1 MTYIPYLIVVA
12 SYVIYKLLHYVQL
25 QQRAKKLGCKPIKH
39 IPPRNWLDRIGIYEI
54 VHRKELMQMG
64 KTFELLEQ
72 AFARAQAKTFQ
83 GMALFHP
90 FIMTIEPENLRH
102 MMSLAHFN
110 EWNIGYRPKAFGILL
125 GDGIFS
131 SEGTQWKH
139 SRVMLRPSFTKE
151 NIKQITKME
160 PFAARVIEL
169 VKLKQGGVVDMQDV
183 FQFFTMDFTTDLLL
197 GESSDSLK
205 DALGQP
211 SQTGID
217 PELKRQ
223 FSIAFDVSSNYLMTR
238 MILGPLMFLV
248 NPKKLQDAIH
258 TQHKFVDYYIEKALA
273 MNADELNEKSDDG
286 TIFLYQLAHETKDPV
301 NLRNQIL
308 SIILAGRNTTS
319 GLMTFLFAQLSKHP
333 EIYAKLRDI
342 IRSDFPNVE
351 SITFDSIQ
359 NCDYLR
365 WCINETLRINPSV
378 PFESKTASVDTTLP
392 RGGGPDEKSPIF
404 IAKGTRIVYSLWVGN
419 RNEEYFGEN
428 TGEFIPERWEK
439 LPRNGGVAFM
449 PFSVGPRACLGQSL
463 ALTEAAYMTI
473 RLLQT
478 FDSCES
484 HLGPEPLRKTSS
496 ATMRLMD
503 GCNLCFT

>member
-1 MTYIPYLIVVA
+1 MTYIPYLIVIA
-12 SYVIYKLLHYVQL
+12 SYIIYKLLHRVQL
-25 QQRAKKLGCKPIKH
+25 HQRAIKLGCKPVKH
-39 IPPRNWLDRIGIYEI
+39 IPPRNLLDRLGIYEI
-54 VHRKELMQMG
+54 VHRKKLMHSGTTFEMLEEAFDRAQV
-64 KTFELLEQ
+64 KTFEG
-72 AFARAQAKTFQ
+72 T
-83 GMALFHP
+83 ALFSS

-102 MMSLAHFN
+102 MMSSAHFN
-110 EWNIGYRPKAFGILL
+110 EWNIGYRPQAFGILL

-160 PFAARVIEL
+160 PFAARVIDL
-169 VKLKQGGVVDMQDV
+169 IKQKSGQAIDMQDV

-205 DALGQP
+205 DALGQH
-211 SQTGID
+211 SSTGID

-223 FSIAFDVSSNYLMTR
+223 FSIAFDESSNYLMTR

-248 NPKKLQDAIH
+248 NPKTLQDAIKI
-258 TQHKFVDYYIEKALA
+258 QHKFVDYYIEKALA
-273 MNADELNEKSDDG
+273 MTSHELNEKSDDG
-286 TIFLYQLAHETKDPV
+286 TIFLYQLAHETKDPI

-319 GLMTFLFAQLSKHP
+319 GLMTFLFAQLSKNP
-333 EIYAKLRDI
+333 EIYCKLRDI
-342 IRSDFPNVE
+342 IRQDFPNVE

-365 WCINETLRINPSV
+365 WCINKTLRINPSV

-392 RGGGPDEKSPIF
+392 RGGGVDEKAPIF
-404 IAKGTRIVYSLWVGN
+404 IAKGTRIVYPLWVAN
-419 RNEEYFGEN
+419 RNEEHFGEN
-428 TGEFIPERWEK
+428 TGEFIPERWEQ
-439 LPRNGGVAFM
+439 LPRSGGIAFM

-463 ALTEAAYMTI
+463 ALTEAAYITI

-503 GCNLCFT
+503 GCELSFK

>member
-1 MTYIPYLIVVA
+1 MTHIIYLIVIA
-12 SYVIYKLLHYVQL
+12 SFVIYKLLHNFQL
-25 QQRAKKLGCKPIKH
+25 RQRSKKLGCKPIKK
-39 IPPRNWLDRIGIYEI
+39 IPARNWLDYFGLDDI
-54 VHRKELMQMG
+54 VHHKELTEKGQ
-64 KTFELLEQ
+64 TFERIEQ
-72 AFARAQAKTFQ
+72 AFERANAKTFQ
-83 GMALFHP
+83 GTAVFKS

-102 MMSLAHFN
+102 MMSSAHFN
-110 EWNIGYRPKAFGILL
+110 EWNIGHRPKAFGILL

-169 VKLKQGGVVDMQDV
+169 VKSKHGASIDMQDV

-211 SQTGID
+211 SRTGID
-217 PELKRQ
+217 PELKKQ
-223 FSIAFDVSSNYLMTR
+223 FSVAFDVTSDYLMVR
-238 MILGPLMFLV
+238 MILGSLMFLV
-248 NPKKLQDAIH
+248 NPKRLQDAIK

-273 MNADELNEKSDDG
+273 MNNEELDEKSDDG
-286 TIFLYQLAHETKDPV
+286 TIFLYQLARETKDPI

-319 GLMTFLFAQLSKHP
+319 ALMTFLFAQLSKRP
-333 EIYAKLRDI
+333 ELYSKLRDI
-342 IRSDFPNVE
+342 IRQDFPDVE

-365 WCINETLRINPSV
+365 WCINETLRYNPSV

-392 RGGGPDEKSPIF
+392 RGGGNDEKSPIYVR
-404 IAKGTRIVYSLWVGN
+404 KNTRILYSLWVSN
-419 RNEEYFGEN
+419 RNEEYFGKE
-428 TGEFIPERWEK
+428 TDKFIPERWEH
-439 LPRNGGVAFM
+439 LPRNGGIAFM

-503 GCNLCFT
+503 GCEVSFK